1 MRMYAQVCWQTC
13 TTSMC
18 PMTPKQA
25 TGAMPA
31 ALTLHNTRAT
41 GNMLQTTL
49 QQWQAHKHVS
59 HYKQRKST
67 YKYWNHFAPLQLQQ
81 LVTICTALIDANST
95 FVPLRELLR
104 VARTI
109 SATTSNV
116 TADHCDGGCL
126 HQMLLHSQHQ
136 QRSGED
142 GWACDYSLVK
152 RHWDSGLVVSP
163 PSPSI
168 YPASPSSGLHD
179 PPPSSVYQVIR
190 GAPPPP

>member
-1 MRMYAQVCWQTC
+1 
-13 TTSMC
+13 
-18 PMTPKQA
+18 
-25 TGAMPA
+25 
-31 ALTLHNTRAT
+31 
-41 GNMLQTTL
+41 MLPQQRHRL
-49 QQWQAHKHVS
+49 QQHQ
-59 HYKQRKST
+59 T
-67 YKYWNHFAPLQLQQ
+67 QQ
-81 LVTICTALIDANST
+81 CQTK
-95 FVPLRELLR
+95 LLR
-104 VARTI
+104 WGLAAAPPTHRHQRPMAQHKVMEI
-109 SATTSNV
+109 TS
-116 TADHCDGGCL
+116 CLILRCL

-190 GAPPPP
+190 GAPPHPLALQMKSTGGSDPLPSKVNVLPFPPPPGSETRPPKYKR